1 MTVGLRLC
9 VKPVK
14 AAALWSWR
22 HDPVGG
28 GGSSMALVV
37 QKPRNG
43 SV

>member
-22 HDPVGG
+22 HPVGG